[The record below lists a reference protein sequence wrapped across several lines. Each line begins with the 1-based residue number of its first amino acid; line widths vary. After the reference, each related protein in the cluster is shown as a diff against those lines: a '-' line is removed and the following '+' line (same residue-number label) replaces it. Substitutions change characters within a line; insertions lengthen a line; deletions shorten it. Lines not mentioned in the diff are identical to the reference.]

1 MTGRA
6 LLTKTE
12 REVLTRARGSD
23 AYRSTVR
30 TRLRRRIGELEAD
43 VALLE
48 AHEPELLDRLRD
60 VIK

>member
-6 LLTKTE
+6 LLTRTE

-30 TRLRRRIGELEAD
+30 TRLRRRLQRLED
-43 VALLE
+43 GVTVLE
-48 AHEPELLDRLRD
+48 TYEPDLLDRLREA
-60 VIK
+60 VK